1 MVNKNSVLNKIS
13 KIKEDKELSI
23 ETDIR
28 KLIFFIE
35 RHIKKEENQ
44 EIINSINQDL
54 QLYFNKNF
62 LKQEQFNLR
71 NFLENIITK
80 HHISNQIS
88 NLNKNEARLKEKMKI
103 EGRKGELLNRIN
115 ELFNPAINPIIG
127 YFEQKKFSEVAEI
140 KKKLINGLNEIKTE
154 EDIKE
159 IVKKIDYFEII
170 IKKLKENNT
179 SEGLEKLLKNN
190 KNLNS
195 WINKKTGRIVNFEEG
210 AEIIERE
217 LSFKSKYSFD
227 PIYQDNGE
235 SVLNDILY
243 VYKTKLKNKNFSVP
257 QRDINRTSPKY
268 IEFLKFFK
276 INENE
281 ARKIA
286 DESLRVISDYAE
298 KGLEYYLQFY
308 DIFYSV
314 SLILA
319 NGNLNNAFYIYEQTY
334 PYYVFIHDH
343 RFLQNINFPEY
354 FKSINYGFDY
364 FLQKKDEKA
373 FNIILLRNAQS
384 PLSMKILEHNLL
396 KDYKNDPETI
406 SKLKTIFY
414 YSDYGNPEVKKLI
427 EENGIS
433 FLAFS
438 IYLPNLLFYED
449 YINEK
454 VKVKGFFSKKIFI
467 ISNSETIQRVGG
479 SSELILK
486 HLMKQPEE
494 HIKWRYNRLK
504 DAFFEN
510 YKKVI
515 INFSNIN
522 SNKEINDK
530 IKDIFTK
537 PVFLSTKHKLFNK
550 LEKEFKESNRVY
562 YNSVVKSL
570 NKIKNKENI
579 KSFNSSLGNKNKIR
593 NLIEKLEEKQ
603 YELVGKENSDLL
615 FKPLIEG
622 NKSLYELIRE
632 LFKNNIIGESKIEVY
647 EQMRKDF
654 EHRTISRFKKLY
666 GNKNAEAIMNKFIDV
681 PKKYFQDG
689 LKTFGQNWFI
699 PLSISYVIT
708 YNDNQENLK
717 VFSELY
723 PFYSFFT
730 IEEFYTISPYNFIKD
745 KNKNKFPNINYDQ
758 FKNTSNE
765 KKTANYELVE
775 RKKLFLSPAS
785 TLFAFLL
792 DIPKNN
798 NNDIEQLKKI
808 FYFSDFTNDEV
819 KDLCKRYGLIFLY
832 FSYHLPDLLCIE
844 EFMGKNSINDEE
856 YSKIVNRK
864 IVYEFVSG
872 RVNLIEDYRN
882 IIKKYLNSYID
893 WAKKLFSNNE
903 VYTNKNLVKAKER
916 SCKNFNLNKLEEL
929 NKKINDYLENKS
941 LEQFEISSQ
950 NKTEIDK
957 CVYNSQKYSGINKY
971 APNKGKNRDIQIITN
986 INSKFS
992 EILFSPMSY

>member
-13 KIKEDKELSI
+13 KINKDPELSV
-23 ETDIR
+23 ESDIR
-28 KLIFFIE
+28 KLIFFIKRRIE
-35 RHIKKEENQ
+35 KEENQ

-54 QLYFNKNF
+54 QLYFNKNKEVNVKNF
-62 LKQEQFNLR
+62 LKQEEFNLR
-71 NFLENIITK
+71 NFLEKIITK
-80 HHISNQIS
+80 YNISKEISNIEK
-88 NLNKNEARLKEKMKI
+88 NKARLIEKMKI
-103 EGRKGELLNRIN
+103 VELLNRIN
-115 ELFNPAINPIIG
+115 ELFNPAINPVIG
-127 YFEQKKFSEVAEI
+127 YFESKNLIAI
-140 KKKLINGLNEIKTE
+140 KKIKDKLKNDLNEIKTE
-154 EDIKE
+154 EDINE

-170 IKKLKENNT
+170 IKKLKANNT

-195 WINKKTGRIVNFEEG
+195 WINRKTGRIVNFEKG
-210 AEIIERE
+210 AVIIESE
-217 LSFKSKYSFD
+217 LSFESKYSFD

-243 VYKTKLKNKNFSVP
+243 VYQNKFKNTKFEIP
-257 QRDINRTSPKY
+257 QRDIDRTSPKY
-268 IEFLKFFK
+268 ISILNFFK
-276 INENE
+276 LNREN
-281 ARKIA
+281 AIKVTNK
-286 DESLRVISDYAE
+286 SLEVVSDYA
-298 KGLEYYLQFY
+298 KNGLQYYLQFY
-308 DIFYSV
+308 DNFYSV

-319 NGNLNNAFYIYEQTY
+319 DGNLNNAFYIFKQTY

-343 RFLQNINFPEY
+343 RFLKNINFPEY
-354 FKSINYGFDY
+354 FKSINYGFDH
-364 FLQKKDEKA
+364 FQKKDEYA
-373 FNIILLRNAQS
+373 FKIILLRNAQS
-384 PLSMKILEHNLL
+384 PLSMKILEHKLL
-396 KDYKNDPETI
+396 ENYKNDPETI

-414 YSDYGNPEVKKLI
+414 YSDYANPDVKKLI

-438 IYLPNLLFYED
+438 IYLPNLLFYEA
-449 YINEK
+449 YLSGE
-454 VKVKGFFSKKIFI
+454 VKVKGFFSKKKLI
-467 ISNSETIQRVGG
+467 ISNTDRETEQRVGG

-486 HLMKQPEE
+486 HLMKQPTE
-494 HIKWRYNRLK
+494 HIKWRYKSLINV
-504 DAFFEN
+504 FFKN
-510 YKKVI
+510 YREAI

-530 IKDIFTK
+530 IRDIFTK

-570 NKIKNKENI
+570 NKIENKETI
-579 KSFNSSLGNKNKIR
+579 KLFNSSLGNKNKIR
-593 NLIEKLEEKQ
+593 NLI
-603 YELVGKENSDLL
+603 GKENSDLL

-708 YNDNQENLK
+708 YNDKQENLK

-758 FKNTSNE
+758 STNPRNE
-765 KKTANYELVE
+765 KKIANYELVE

-844 EFMGKNSINDEE
+844 EFMGKNSISDEE
-856 YSKIVNRK
+856 YSKIANRK

-941 LEQFEISSQ
+941 LEQFEISSE

-957 CVYNSQKYSGINKY
+957 CVYNSQKYSGINNY

-992 EILFSPMSY
+992 EILFSPMIY